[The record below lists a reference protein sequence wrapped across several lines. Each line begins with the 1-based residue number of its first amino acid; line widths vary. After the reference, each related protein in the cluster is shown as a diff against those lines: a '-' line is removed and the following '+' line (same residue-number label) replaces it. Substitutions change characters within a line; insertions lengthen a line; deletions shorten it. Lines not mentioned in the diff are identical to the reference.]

1 MTVFVS
7 RHRMTECPGCGVH
20 IRVAEDIG
28 ATTCPFC
35 HDVLRQSVARRSS
48 GSSGLGL
55 FGRTSVVAG
64 ALFGLS
70 VVAGCDDPL
79 TVLPVYGAPADVISD
94 QASDASVQPLY
105 GAVADDIQVEA
116 APDPGPQPEYGMP
129 ADGQ

>member
-1 MTVFVS
+1 M
-7 RHRMTECPGCGVH
+7 
-20 IRVAEDIG
+20 
-28 ATTCPFC
+28 
-35 HDVLRQSVARRSS
+35 
-48 GSSGLGL
+48 
-55 FGRTSVVAG
+55 AG